1 MTDKILRADLTAIS
15 YIQSCTFKEQVN
27 TAECLR
33 FGAAV
38 ARSIEFTVFGTQSDA
53 PSVGEVLTYY
63 QTDENGVDTLI
74 GTFIA
79 QPSIPG
85 KNTFTVVAYD
95 NISLLETDFSAH
107 LETIQSNFP
116 MTLSALLT
124 EVATVAGVTFGN
136 SPTMASMNVEEFS
149 VSGVSCRD
157 VVSWAAE
164 LSGQYVYC
172 DTNGDIMFGWYS
184 TVSGKKVYKTSGSGG
199 GVTYVPYKQGGL
211 AYKDFAVS
219 AVDAVAV
226 FPANVEG
233 AAVVYPNT
241 TGNIYSLTNN
251 LLLSGA
257 STATLNSVAQT
268 LYTVLSALSAYRPC
282 TINLF
287 RFDNPFRAGDII
299 QVEDAQ
305 GVTFTT
311 MVMSMTVTMDGA
323 TIECTGRETYDADK
337 GSSVSTQ
344 LVNLANNIVRIDK
357 LKVDWADINTAIINY
372 LTTNNVT
379 AQNLTI
385 VDAANNV
392 LATFNASGITLG
404 DPNSGHME
412 LDFNSLE
419 IFDQYQNK
427 YVSFGDLRDENGVA
441 TINYE
446 FVAGSPLLM
455 VSFSPST
462 SDTSTAV
469 AYING
474 VQDTGATFTSSSVTF
489 SNYLTGGDAVLLVYE
504 TTDPAYH
511 YDLGERE
518 AGSNIGFC
526 SVANGHY
533 PVASATYSTVGGG
546 NNNDATGQS
555 STVAG
560 GSQNQAGPGP
570 RSTVC
575 GGSNNKAQGAESV
588 ICGGILN
595 KITAQR
601 SVISGGNGNEITG
614 GYAAIMGGYYNS
626 VSATYGAAVGYSNK
640 VTSNYGFAFGKF
652 NDPGNYAE
660 MVGGGTSDSN
670 RANLRTLDWSGNE
683 VLAGGLTINGTET
696 VSASDFKIFDSVAD
710 IGLASGS
717 ATISGAY
724 TAMPADSILIVY
736 ADNFAVA
743 QVPNT
748 TGTVVI
754 VKRGTPRGYVLFY
767 GKRSTDAD
775 YRMFINDSN
784 VPDGTWIPEK
794 PNNITSVTQNLLSG
808 ANTSSNP
815 YVCPTDGYA
824 VCYCTSGSVGTVNVC
839 GAGQTSAYVQIGN
852 EIGRYSVFVRA
863 GMKLWYAGSPNTARF
878 AGLS

>member
-1 MTDKILRADLTAIS
+1 MTDKILRADLTAIG

-53 PSVGEVLTYY
+53 PAVGEVLTYY

-116 MTLSALLT
+116 MTLSSLLT

-136 SPTMASMNVEEFS
+136 SPTMASMTVEEFS

-184 TVSGKKVYKTSGSGG
+184 AVSNKKVYKTSGSSG
-199 GVTYVPYKQGGL
+199 GVTYVPYRQDGL

-233 AAVVYPNT
+233 AAVIYPNT
-241 TGNIYSLTNN
+241 TGNTYSLTNN

-323 TIECTGRETYDADK
+323 RIECTGRETYDADK
-337 GSSVSTQ
+337 GSTVSNR

-385 VDAANNV
+385 VDAADNV

-419 IFDQYQNK
+419 LFDQNQNK
-427 YVSFGDLRDENGVA
+427 YLSIGDLRDANGEA
-441 TINYE
+441 EID
-446 FVAGSPLLM
+446 
-455 VSFSPST
+455 ST
-462 SDTSTAV
+462 QTLADGVITDNVDLIPPTSNTSTAKV
-469 AYING
+469 YVNG
-474 VQDTGATFTSSSVTF
+474 VQDTGATFATNYVHLSSTA
-489 SNYLTGGDAVLLVYE
+489 YGGDVIRLKYK
-504 TTDPAYH
+504 TTTPTYH
-511 YDLGERE
+511 YDLGQR
-518 AGSNIGFC
+518 ASGSTIGFR
-526 SVANGHY
+526 SVANGKD
-533 PVASATYSTVGGG
+533 ATSSNAYSTVSGGNTNRATGVGSTVGGG
-546 NNNDATGQS
+546 ANN
-555 STVAG
+555 VA
-560 GSQNQAGPGP
+560 
-570 RSTVC
+570 
-575 GGSNNKAQGAESV
+575 
-588 ICGGILN
+588 
-595 KITAQR
+595 
-601 SVISGGNGNEITG
+601 GNGNYSTVVG
-614 GYAAIMGGYYNS
+614 GADNTASGYFSTAMGWGN
-626 VSATYGAAVGYSNK
+626 N
-640 VTSNYGFAFGKF
+640 VTSNAGTAFGKF
-652 NDPGNYAE
+652 NVAGNYAE
-660 MVGGGTSDSN
+660 TVGGGTNNNN
-670 RANLRTLDWSGNE
+670 RANIRTLDWSGNE
-683 VLAGGLTINGTET
+683 VLAGGLTINGTQ
-696 VSASDFKIFDSVAD
+696 VIVADYKIYDSVTD
-710 IGLASGS
+710 LGLTSGS
-717 ATISGAY
+717 ATIAGVWS
-724 TAMPADSILIVY
+724 AMTSFPAMLIT
-736 ADNFAVA
+736 NITEFAPSERKA
-743 QVPNT
+743 
-748 TGTVVI
+748 TGTIAI
-754 VKRGTPRGYVLFY
+754 VKKSAAYGYIQLFSAS
-767 GKRSTDAD
+767 STVPD
-775 YRMFINDSN
+775 YRMHITSSAPTGTWVTVGDEYGGNATSGYVKYANGTMIAWKAVTKSN
-784 VPDGTWIPEK
+784 VAITTAWGSVYESSAAQSLGNWATAFSATPFVFASCGNGNVAVFPEK
-794 PNNITSVTQNLLSG
+794 VTSVS
-808 ANTSSNP
+808 A
-815 YVCPTDGYA
+815 
-824 VCYCTSGSVGTVNVC
+824 
-839 GAGQTSAYVQIGN
+839 TSAGSCYVWRPQSTASASFVINVVGIG
-852 EIGRYSVFVRA
+852 
-863 GMKLWYAGSPNTARF
+863 KWY
-878 AGLS
+878 